1 MQCVW
6 FRSSESEQQCRGEVS
21 TGNGGLVRLRWSTA
35 AAALGRHAHAHTR
48 AGCALYNGTQFSPV
62 DGESEQLRG

>member
-6 FRSSESEQQCRGEVS
+6 FRSSESEQQFRGEVS

-35 AAALGRHAHAHTR
+35 AAALGRHAHTR
-48 AGCALYNGTQFSPV
+48 ASRVCV
-62 DGESEQLRG
+62 I